1 MSGQRLCLLLLFL
14 NNLRKSSKLYILLH
28 ILSLTY
34 AWGCLTYPGVR
45 GYSRLLKDLYPSV
58 SPAQASR
65 LPNLNALIRERS
77 HLIGSVLT

>member
-1 MSGQRLCLLLLFL
+1 M
-14 NNLRKSSKLYILLH
+14 
-28 ILSLTY
+28 TY